1 MRTWPMTKL
10 IDLKKGRNPMFRD
23 PGEDIGQALIELALV
38 LPIFILL
45 LVGAVEVG
53 YLAYASIEV
62 ASAARAGVAYAAQ
75 NHTTAADITNITLA
89 AKNDVSQ
96 DLKNLSVTVSQS
108 CTCSDGTSITCA
120 TATACLSPA
129 ITNVTVQV
137 QTSAP
142 VNTIFNFPGI
152 PSSVTLGGY
161 ASMSTEE

>member
-1 MRTWPMTKL
+1 MSRH
-10 IDLKKGRNPMFRD
+10 DRR
-23 PGEDIGQALIELALV
+23 EDTGQALVELALV

-62 ASAARAGVAYAAQ
+62 ANAARAGVAYAAQ
-75 NHTTAADITNITLA
+75 NHTTASDITNITLA

-96 DLKNLSVTVSQS
+96 DLENLSVTVSQS
-108 CTCSDGTSITCA
+108 CSCSDGTAITCA
-120 TATACLSPA
+120 TAASCLSPA
-129 ITNVTVQV
+129 IINESVQV
-137 QTSAP
+137 QTSAS
-142 VNTIFNFPGI
+142 VNTVFHFPGI